1 MLKLLLATTN
11 PGKLREL
18 RALFALPGLVL
29 TDPGQIALRLEVEET
44 GSTYVENAR
53 LKALAHAGASG
64 LWTVADDTGLEVDA
78 LGGAPG
84 LLSAR
89 AGPDDQLRRQALLRA
104 LRSLPRPWRAQFRC
118 GLVLAG
124 PLGSVDEAEGSVA
137 GEVVPEARGS
147 DGFGYDP
154 IFLVQGTGKTMA
166 ELDLRTKNQI
176 SHRARASQAL
186 RPRLLVRLGL
196 EGR

>member
-1 MLKLLLATTN
+1 MPKLLLATTN

-29 TDPGQIALRLEVEET
+29 TDPDQIALRLDVEET
-44 GSTYVENAR
+44 GSTYLENAR

-64 LWTVADDTGLEVDA
+64 LWTVADDTGLEVDV
-78 LGGAPG
+78 LRGAPG

-89 AGPDDQLRRQALLRA
+89 AGPNDGLRRLALLG
-104 LRSLPRPWRAQFRC
+104 SLGMHPRPWRARFRC

-124 PLGSVDEAEGSVA
+124 PLGSVDEAEGTVA
-137 GEVVPEARGS
+137 GEIVPEARGN

-154 IFLVQGTGKTMA
+154 IFVVEGTGKTMA

-176 SHRARASQAL
+176 SHRARAAHVL
-186 RPRLLVRLGL
+186 RPSLIVRLGIS
-196 EGR
+196 